1 MALANLI
8 EVCKF
13 PWIASDYQHATYV
26 ITDSN
31 EVYSPSA
38 GERASA

>member
-8 EVCKF
+8 EICKF
-13 PWIASDYQHATYV
+13 TWIASDYQHATYV